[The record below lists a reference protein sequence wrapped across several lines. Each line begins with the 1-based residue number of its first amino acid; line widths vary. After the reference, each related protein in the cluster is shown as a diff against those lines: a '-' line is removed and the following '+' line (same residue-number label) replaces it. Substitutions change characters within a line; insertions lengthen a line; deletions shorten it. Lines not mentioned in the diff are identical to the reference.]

1 MARKRPQAFQ
11 NGSSKRNGEPKSR
24 PDDLESAISS
34 TRKQNKFRDVGQVA
48 ITNEYHAQLKRKL
61 SEDVKRGSLEHYRKS
76 AEEIKEI
83 KNKKIRK
90 FYEGQN
96 ERLNDWLEVDTVV
109 MSVAEDVLDSMNPQD
124 LDGDGIAERRGGLHD
139 NGERVY
145 ELLPEDEKEKRG
157 KAERNAKWAINVG
170 TLVLVAF
177 GIRAGSSV
185 LLRLRG

>member
-11 NGSSKRNGEPKSR
+11 NGSSKRNGAPKSR

-34 TRKQNKFRDVGQVA
+34 TRNHNKFRDVDHGAVE
-48 ITNEYHAQLKRKL
+48 NEHHAQLKRKL
-61 SEDVKRGSLEHYRKS
+61 AEDVERGSLERYRKS

-83 KNKKIRK
+83 KKKEIRR

-109 MSVAEDVLDSMNPQD
+109 MSVADDVLDSLNPQD

-139 NGERVY
+139 SGERVH
-145 ELLPEDEKEKRG
+145 ELLPEDEREKRR
-157 KAERNAKWAINVG
+157 KAERNAKWAINVRNPF
-170 TLVLVAF
+170 LC
-177 GIRAGSSV
+177 SSYGQFTPD
-185 LLRLRG
+185 RTG